1 MELIS
6 WGVETMGVMTKK
18 YQSLQE
24 YLVTDCNVY
33 CPADTHKCMNVRQV
47 LWDTGSTGT
56 LISAQI
62 VSSLG
67 LLPIGKIGVSGYNKG
82 VDVKNLYLVHIGLP
96 TGDVVLNVQA
106 MECDSDDYDVV
117 LGMDIINQGDFAFTN
132 KDGQSVFSFRI
143 PSKEHI
149 ELTE

>member
-1 MELIS
+1 
-6 WGVETMGVMTKK
+6 MGVMTKK

-24 YLVTDCNVY
+24 CLVTDCNVY
-33 CPADTHKCMNVRQV
+33 CPADTHKCMKVKQV

-82 VDVKNLYLVHIGLP
+82 VDVKNLYLVHVGLP

-106 MECDSDDYDVV
+106 MECDSEDYDVV
-117 LGMDIINQGDFAFTN
+117 IGMDIINQGDFAFTN

-143 PSKEHI
+143 PSKEHN
-149 ELTE
+149 ELTTQ